1 MTPTDSG
8 RVVQI
13 NVSPGGVPKW
23 PVPRAT
29 LGPLGLSGDAHR
41 DNRHHGGPTRA
52 VCIYS
57 MEQIRAL
64 QAEGH
69 AISPGSIGENL
80 TTEGVDI
87 GALQPGDRLAIGD
100 RILLEITG
108 YATPCMNIVDSFAE
122 GEITRVSH
130 KLHHG
135 WSRVYAAVLQGGE
148 LEPGQPIR
156 RVPAAEPALP

>member
-1 MTPTDSG
+1 MSQNESG
-8 RVVQI
+8 HIVQI
-13 NVSPGGVPKW
+13 SVSPGGVPKL
-23 PVPRAT
+23 PVARAT
-29 LGPLGLSGDAHR
+29 LGPLGLGGDAHR

-69 AISPGSIGENL
+69 SIVPGSIGENL

-100 RILLEITG
+100 AILLEVTG
-108 YATPCMNIVDSFAE
+108 YATPCVNIIDSFAE
-122 GEITRVSH
+122 GAITRVSH
-130 KLHHG
+130 KIHPG

-148 LEPGQPIR
+148 LETGQPIR
-156 RVPAAEPALP
+156 RVPAPEPALP